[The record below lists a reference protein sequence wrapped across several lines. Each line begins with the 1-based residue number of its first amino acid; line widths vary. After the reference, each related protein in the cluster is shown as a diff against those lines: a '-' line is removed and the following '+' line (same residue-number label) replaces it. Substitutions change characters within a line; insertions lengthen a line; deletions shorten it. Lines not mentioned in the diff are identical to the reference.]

1 MYELVEHYGPN
12 ATCDVALSFP
22 LPDGQTQKQEVR
34 IDTERGIVVGDASQG
49 GLLLDMQIYCAED
62 ASLEKELAIEL
73 TTGLEIEI
81 ELELVKNLTYTASLH
96 NPIIQN
102 T

>member
-1 MYELVEHYGPN
+1 
-12 ATCDVALSFP
+12 
-22 LPDGQTQKQEVR
+22 
-34 IDTERGIVVGDASQG
+34 VVGDASQG
-49 GLLLDMQIYCAED
+49 GLLLDMQIFCAED
-62 ASLEKELAIEL
+62 ASLQKELAIEL

-81 ELELVKNLTYTASLH
+81 ELELVKNLTYTASVH